1 LSDARRSLIAAGS
14 HSTSETTELLT
25 LIDRDKQMT
34 IALVSIAIEGSWIG
48 YANAMGMKYK
58 ELGAHEHRQIVTIS
72 DLRGALKQLPIQDRL
87 AALYFLT
94 GYTRDVLY
102 SQVFWGAT
110 HQDAVEDYVMKTM
123 IATFTTKRADMKAGH
138 KTCVGQMYAQI
149 YNRKKQRLHLAILP
163 SNITL
168 AVGRHGFPKPTHWK
182 RPKAFYFVHTT
193 VANTSDTAKVE
204 SQLVSK

>member
-1 LSDARRSLIAAGS
+1 LSDARRSMIAAGS
-14 HSTSETTELLT
+14 HSTSQTTELLT

-34 IALVSIAIEGSWIG
+34 IALVSIAIEGL
-48 YANAMGMKYK
+48 KYK

-94 GYTRDVLY
+94 GYTRDVNY

-123 IATFTTKRADMKAGH
+123 LATFTTKRADMKAGH